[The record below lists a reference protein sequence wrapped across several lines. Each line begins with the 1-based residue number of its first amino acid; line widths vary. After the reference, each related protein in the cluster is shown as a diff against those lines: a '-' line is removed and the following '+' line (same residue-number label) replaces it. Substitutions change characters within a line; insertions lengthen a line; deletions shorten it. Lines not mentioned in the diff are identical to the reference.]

1 LLLSSKTKGSS
12 VMKKHY
18 QLYSMVN
25 GKRKHL
31 LATFYNLEIAKEI
44 INTSMTSYDLAL
56 FYKQEKIYS
65 IAFE

>member
-1 LLLSSKTKGSS
+1 
-12 VMKKHY
+12 MKKHY

-25 GKRKHL
+25 DKRKRL